1 MTTVKISVD
10 WQDGMLLQA
19 TGESSFPVAIDSSPE
34 FGGRNLGARPMELI
48 LMGMAGCTA
57 LDVLSILGKMRVQL
71 TAFTVDVEAE
81 RAPTDPKVFTS
92 SVLTYRFR
100 MAEVNEEKIL
110 RAITLSLEKYC
121 SAVNTLK
128 TAMPV
133 HWRLEING
141 VPGELKPV

>member
-1 MTTVKISVD
+1 VKISVD

-19 TGESSFPVAIDSSPE
+19 TGESNVPVAIDSSPE

-57 LDVLSILGKMRVQL
+57 LDVLSILGKMHVQL
-71 TAFTVDVEAE
+71 TSFTVEVEAE
-81 RAPTDPKVFTS
+81 RAAVDPKVFTS
-92 SVLTYRFR
+92 SVLTYRFQ
-100 MAEVNEEKIL
+100 MAEVKEDKVL

-128 TAMPV
+128 IAMPV
-133 HWRLEING
+133 QWRLEING
-141 VPGELKPV
+141 VAGELKPV